1 MLSVTSLKQV
11 KEPARLP
18 YCYTR
23 NTSVQHFLGA
33 NKLNTGNTEVHNYET
48 PYTGHHGASAAK
60 GVCYMM
66 SISVGGDRKQNTS
79 SVTLKLPKESGWVG

>member
-33 NKLNTGNTEVHNYET
+33 NKLNTGNTEVITTNPMPRLRLGAAYIT
-48 PYTGHHGASAAK
+48 PCHEGGLGGCTHGLVK
-60 GVCYMM
+60 H
-66 SISVGGDRKQNTS
+66 
-79 SVTLKLPKESGWVG
+79 LPEG